1 VGDTVALLF
10 PGQGSQQPGM
20 GQPWRHHAA
29 FGRWA
34 EAEAV
39 LGEDL
44 TRLALTADADE
55 LRRPRA
61 CQLALFV
68 HGVVLA
74 EAWQDTTGAAPVA
87 LAGHSLGEYV
97 ALVVAEAVSFADA
110 LSLVEVRARA
120 CEAAADAEPGG
131 LTACLGVEREL
142 LEAACERAGAHI
154 ANDNA
159 PGQIVVAGRPDAL
172 ARVRS
177 ELAPAS
183 GKVVDVDVGAAYH
196 SPLMQPAVE
205 PLRAALEATPFTE
218 HHQPVVANVDA
229 TPHTRGAGWPDR
241 LAAQIV
247 SPVRWRETI
256 ERLRDDGVSC
266 VVELGASTPLS
277 SMVKRTDRTL
287 SRHPVTVPDDL
298 PSPV

>member
-1 VGDTVALLF
+1 
-10 PGQGSQQPGM
+10 
-20 GQPWRHHAA
+20 
-29 FGRWA
+29 
-34 EAEAV
+34 
-39 LGEDL
+39 
-44 TRLALTADADE
+44 
-55 LRRPRA
+55 
-61 CQLALFV
+61 
-68 HGVVLA
+68 
-74 EAWQDTTGAAPVA
+74 
-87 LAGHSLGEYV
+87 
-97 ALVVAEAVSFADA
+97 
-110 LSLVEVRARA
+110 
-120 CEAAADAEPGG
+120 
-131 LTACLGVEREL
+131 
-142 LEAACERAGAHI
+142 
-154 ANDNA
+154 
-159 PGQIVVAGRPDAL
+159 
-172 ARVRS
+172 
-177 ELAPAS
+177 
-183 GKVVDVDVGAAYH
+183 YH

-287 SRHPVTVPDDL
+287 SRHAVTVPDDL

>member
-1 VGDTVALLF
+1 MGETVALLF

-20 GQPWRHHAA
+20 GEPWRQHPA
-29 FGRWA
+29 FARWA
-34 EAEAV
+34 EADAA

-44 TRLALTADADE
+44 THLALTADADE

-74 EAWQDTTGAAPVA
+74 DAWRATADAEPVA
-87 LAGHSLGEYV
+87 VAGHSLGEYV
-97 ALVVAEAVSFADA
+97 ALVTAGAVGFTDA

-120 CEAAADAEPGG
+120 CEAAADADPGG
-131 LTACLGVEREL
+131 MIACLGVDRGD
-142 LEAACERAGAHI
+142 LEEVCERAGAHI

-159 PGQIVVAGRPDAL
+159 PGQIVVAGRAGALQKVREAL
-172 ARVRS
+172 A
-177 ELAPAS
+177 EAG
-183 GKVVDVDVGAAYH
+183 GKVREVDVGAAYH

-205 PLRAALEATPFTE
+205 PLRDALEATAFADT
-218 HHQPVVANVDA
+218 HDPVVANVDA
-229 TPHTRGAGWPDR
+229 APHTDGPGWPDR
-241 LAAQIV
+241 LAAQVV

-256 ERLRDDGVSC
+256 ERLGADGVTS

-277 SMVKRTDRTL
+277 GMVKRTDRSM
-287 SRHPVTVPDDL
+287 SRHAVTAPDDL
-298 PSPV
+298 PSPA

>member
-1 VGDTVALLF
+1 MGDTVALLF

-20 GQPWRHHAA
+20 GEPWRHHPA
-29 FGRWA
+29 FARWA
-34 EAEAV
+34 EADAA

-74 EAWQDTTGAAPVA
+74 DAWRAATDAAPAAV
-87 LAGHSLGEYV
+87 AGHSLGEYV
-97 ALVVAEAVSFADA
+97 ALVAAGAVSFADA

-120 CEAAADAEPGG
+120 CEAAADADPGG
-131 LTACLGVEREL
+131 LIACLGVDRDA
-142 LEAACERAGAHI
+142 LESACEAAGAHI

-159 PGQIVVAGRPDAL
+159 PGQVVVAGRPQAL
-172 ARVRS
+172 ERVRA
-177 ELAPAS
+177 ELADA
-183 GKVVDVDVGAAYH
+183 GGRLVDVDVGAAYH

-205 PLRAALEATPFTE
+205 PLRAALEPTAFAGR
-218 HHQPVVANVDA
+218 HDPVVANVDA
-229 TPHTRGAGWPDR
+229 TPHTDGAGWTDR
-241 LAAQIV
+241 LAAQVV

-256 ERLRDDGVSC
+256 ERLRDDGVTA

-277 SMVKRTDRTL
+277 GMVKRTDRSL
-287 SRHPVTVPDDL
+287 ARQAVTAPDDL
-298 PSPV
+298 PSPA